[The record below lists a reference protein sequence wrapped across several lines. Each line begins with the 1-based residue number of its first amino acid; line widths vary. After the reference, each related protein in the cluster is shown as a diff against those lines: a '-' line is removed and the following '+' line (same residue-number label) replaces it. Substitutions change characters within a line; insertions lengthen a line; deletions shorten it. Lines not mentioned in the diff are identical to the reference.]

1 MRVATVHNRIDT
13 KSFGILR
20 SLAVATLLLA
30 PASAFAK
37 PLTVNDIT
45 VEVPSGFKASESD
58 RGIEMKTPD
67 EEVFVWVETYTP
79 ASEAAIMGE
88 HEAYWKEQG
97 VKLAGAEKSTND
109 KKSPPTHA
117 TDYKGATW
125 KGDPTVLRYFHVGP
139 FGKSDKSILVTL
151 WASPAGNDQ
160 HVADLQTIYDSINVK
175 E

>member
-1 MRVATVHNRIDT
+1 MHGQRQHKPI
-13 KSFGILR
+13 GLLR
-20 SLAVATLLLA
+20 SFAVAALLLA
-30 PASAFAK
+30 PAAAFAK

-45 VEVPSGFKASESD
+45 VDVPASFKASESD

-79 ASEAAIMGE
+79 DTEAAIMGE
-88 HEAYWKEQG
+88 HETYWKEQG
-97 VKLAGAEKSTND
+97 VKLADPQKSTND
-109 KKSPPTHA
+109 KRSPPTHA

-139 FGKSDKSILVTL
+139 FGKSNKSILVTL
-151 WASPAGNDQ
+151 WASPAGNDG

>member
-1 MRVATVHNRIDT
+1 MHNRRHDAPLA
-13 KSFGILR
+13 ILR
-20 SLAVATLLLA
+20 SLTMAALLFA
-30 PASAFAK
+30 PASVFAK
-37 PLTVNDIT
+37 PLTMKDIT
-45 VEVPSGFKASESD
+45 VDVPASFKASGSD

-97 VKLAGAEKSTND
+97 VKLADPEKSTND
-109 KKSPPTHA
+109 KRNPPTHA

-125 KGDPTVLRYFHVGP
+125 KGDPTILRYFHVGP

-160 HVADLQTIYDSINVK
+160 HIADLQTIYDSISVK